1 MSREIDFVVLDGA
14 LEMHVIPRR
23 GRPYTHRC
31 SRQVYEEV
39 AHDVEAAPRGVT
51 IEEVRHRL
59 ELPHTQVAVALAF
72 MKERGCVEVRRRRT
86 HPASRAMFEDAMVEY
101 LALEHGAAGA
111 A

>member
-1 MSREIDFVVLDGA
+1 M
-14 LEMHVIPRR
+14 
-23 GRPYTHRC
+23 
-31 SRQVYEEV
+31 
-39 AHDVEAAPRGVT
+39 T

-59 ELPHTQVAVALAF
+59 ELPHTRVAVALAF
-72 MKERGCVEVRRRRT
+72 MKERGCVEMRRRRT

>member
-1 MSREIDFVVLDGA
+1 MSREVEFAVLDGA
-14 LEMHVIPRR
+14 LEMRVVPRC

-31 SRQVYEEV
+31 SREVYEEV
-39 AHDVEAAPRGVT
+39 ARDIEAAPRGVT
-51 IEEVRHRL
+51 IEEVRGRL

-72 MKERGCVEVRRRRT
+72 MKERGCVEVRLRRS
-86 HPASRAMFEDAMVEY
+86 HPASRATFEDAMVEY

>member
-1 MSREIDFVVLDGA
+1 MSREVEFVVLDRA
-14 LEMHVIPRR
+14 LEMRVVPRR

-31 SRQVYEEV
+31 SRAVYEEV
-39 AHDVEAAPRGVT
+39 ARDIEAAPRGVT
-51 IEEVRHRL
+51 IEEVRDRL

-72 MKERGCVEVRRRRT
+72 MKERGCVEVRRRRS
-86 HPASRAMFEDAMVEY
+86 HPASRATFEDAMVEY

>member
-1 MSREIDFVVLDGA
+1 MTRQVDFAVLDGA
-14 LEMHVIPRR
+14 LEMSVVPRR

-31 SRQVYEEV
+31 SREVYEHV
-39 AHDVEAAPRGVT
+39 AHDIEAAPRGVT
-51 IEEVRHRL
+51 VEEVRDRL

-72 MKERGCVEVRRRRT
+72 MKERGCVEVRRRRS